1 MQYIGTDTPVREA
14 YYDAINGNLT
24 YNGENV
30 PVYDSFAPEEDIA
43 PYVVITDQTATSEPA
58 TRCRF
63 RNGVTIQMEIV
74 MAFPPGVRGGK
85 SITENIAD
93 QIYTI
98 VLSKESAGYLSFD
111 PTLYNGKADL
121 DFSTYLT
128 QLDQINGNNVYIYRK
143 IIRFRHTITQIT
155 EN

>member
-1 MQYIGTDTPVREA
+1 MKYLGTDIPVRQA
-14 YYDAINGNLT
+14 YYEAINGNLV
-24 YNGENV
+24 YNGDNV

-43 PYVVITDQTATSEPA
+43 PYVVITDQTVTSEPT

-63 RNGVTIQMEIV
+63 RNGVTIQMEVV

-85 SITENIAD
+85 MVTENIAD
-93 QIYTI
+93 QIYQI
-98 VLSKESAGYLSFD
+98 ILSKESAGYLGFGNA
-111 PTLYNGKADL
+111 LYNGHSAL

-128 QLDQINGNNVYIYRK
+128 HLDQVNGNNIYIYRK
-143 IIRFRHTITQIT
+143 IIRFRHTITQIA

>member
-1 MQYIGTDTPVREA
+1 MQYIGTDMDIRTA
-14 YYDAINGNLT
+14 YYQALNGNVIHDT
-24 YNGENV
+24 QPV
-30 PVYDSFAPEEDIA
+30 PIYDSFAPEEA
-43 PYVVITDQTATSEPA
+43 VSPYIVITDQTAASEPT

-63 RNGVTIQMEIV
+63 RSGITIQMEIV

-85 SITENIAD
+85 APTEAMAE
-93 QIYTI
+93 QVYFL
-98 VLSKESAGYLSFD
+98 VLSKESNGYLDIGSR
-111 PTLYNGKADL
+111 LYNGKADL